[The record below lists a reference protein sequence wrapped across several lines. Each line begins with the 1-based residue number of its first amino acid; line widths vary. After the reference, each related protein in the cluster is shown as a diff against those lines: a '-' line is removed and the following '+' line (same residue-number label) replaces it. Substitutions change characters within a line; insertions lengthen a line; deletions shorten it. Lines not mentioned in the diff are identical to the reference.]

1 MSRSASHPATAA
13 GSVLSIRNLSVGF
26 NTQRGTAI
34 AVNDVSLD
42 VPAGKVVGIVGESGS
57 GKTTLISAA
66 LGLIGRGTAE
76 IKGQVMFGGHDVL
89 RLGSRDLRAI
99 RGTEI
104 SMIFQDPMT
113 ALNPVLTIGEQVAEP
128 LLVRGVS
135 KKEAYRRAA
144 EMLDRLRVP
153 KAKERLRAYPGQFSG
168 GMRQR
173 VVMAAALIA
182 QPRLLIADEPTTAL
196 DVRVQEQVLDILEE
210 QSRELNLAVLFIT
223 HDLAIVAGLAQS
235 VAVMFRGRLVE
246 QQPVDDL
253 FAHPQHPYTRG
264 LIGSVPRLDADPG
277 VRLKT
282 VADYLKE
289 GSAA

>member
-1 MSRSASHPATAA
+1 
-13 GSVLSIRNLSVGF
+13 
-26 NTQRGTAI
+26 
-34 AVNDVSLD
+34 
-42 VPAGKVVGIVGESGS
+42 
-57 GKTTLISAA
+57 
-66 LGLIGRGTAE
+66 
-76 IKGQVMFGGHDVL
+76 
-89 RLGSRDLRAI
+89 
-99 RGTEI
+99 
-104 SMIFQDPMT
+104 MIFQDPMT